1 MTQKERVRAAIEH
14 REPDIVPVGEWIID
28 YEPASLVLGRPTFV
42 RGKANLAGALWDGRR
57 DEIVDS
63 IKRDTVELARRL
75 DVDLVCADLVW
86 PKGVQYER
94 PEQIDHE
101 TWRDRNGN
109 VLRYAE
115 FLKRDFPRIPF
126 TSDRAIFVALC
137 ARGAELVAL
146 HLMESPLL
154 AGVMPDF
161 PVTGSDTVERVHYN
175 ANEQRVYIN
184 NTQYFA
190 NIPSDVWSFH
200 VGGYQV
206 CEKWLKDRKGRSLS
220 YDDQQHYQR
229 IIAALRETIRLMA
242 EIDALIPAWP
252 IT

>member
-1 MTQKERVRAAIEH
+1 VTQKERVRAAIEH

-109 VLRYAE
+109 VLRYSE
-115 FLKRDFPRIPF
+115 LTKDLMILKQGDGPTDP
-126 TSDRAIFVALC
+126 LC
-137 ARGAELVAL
+137 TLETVSGHSRGV
-146 HLMESPLL
+146 PL
-154 AGVMPDF
+154 
-161 PVTGSDTVERVHYN
+161 
-175 ANEQRVYIN
+175 
-184 NTQYFA
+184 
-190 NIPSDVWSFH
+190 
-200 VGGYQV
+200 
-206 CEKWLKDRKGRSLS
+206 SLS
-220 YDDQQHYQR
+220 GY
-229 IIAALRETIRLMA
+229 
-242 EIDALIPAWP
+242 
-252 IT
+252 